1 MKMSRFLVPTL
12 KEAPSDAVAVSHMLA
27 LRAGLIRQE
36 AAGIF
41 SWLPLGIRVL
51 KKIEQI
57 VREEMDR
64 AGAVEVLLPTIQKA
78 DLWRKSGRYDDYGA
92 EMLRIK
98 DRHDRDFL
106 FGPTAEEVMT
116 EIVGAHVNSYQQL
129 PLILYNIQW
138 KFRDE
143 VRPRFGVLRS
153 REFLMKDAYSYD
165 LDEAGARESY
175 NRMFVAYL
183 NIFARLGLSVLPVR
197 ADPGPIGGDLSHE
210 FMLLAKTGESMV
222 YADERALGL
231 PAPGAPPEDRAEL
244 QALVD
249 ERLAPYA
256 ASDELHDAS
265 EYEARVEEG
274 HRMEARGV
282 EVGHI
287 FFFGDKYSR
296 SMGVKL
302 DGPDGQPIALQSGS
316 YGVGVSR
323 LVAAIIEASHDEKGI
338 IWPEAVAPFHVGIV
352 NLAPDKEEVSALANK
367 VYDALEGA
375 GKQCL
380 LDDRKIRAGG
390 KFADMDLIGL
400 PWQVVIGPR
409 SVASGELELK
419 NRASGETI
427 ALGFDDLI
435 ARLTQGSAGN

>member
-1 MKMSRFLVPTL
+1 MKMSQFLVPTL
-12 KEAPSDAVAVSHMLA
+12 KEAPSDAVAISHQLA

-41 SWLPLGIRVL
+41 SWLPLGIRTL
-51 KKIEQI
+51 RKIEQI

-64 AGAVEVLLPTIQKA
+64 AGAVEVLLPTVQRA
-78 DLWRKSGRYDDYGA
+78 DLWRKSGRYEDYGA

-106 FGPTAEEVMT
+106 YGPTAEEVMT
-116 EIVGAHVNSYQQL
+116 ELVGAHVNSYQQL

-165 LDEAGARESY
+165 MDEAGARHSY

-222 YADERALGL
+222 YADNRALGL
-231 PAPGAPPEDRAEL
+231 PAPGAPPEDRAAL

-249 ERLAPYA
+249 ERLEPYA
-256 ASDELHDAS
+256 ASDELHDAA
-265 EYEARVEEG
+265 EYEARVEES

-287 FFFGDKYSR
+287 FFFGDKYSQ
-296 SMGVKL
+296 SMDVKL
-302 DGPDGQPIALQSGS
+302 DGPDGGQVALQSGS

-323 LVAAIIEASHDEKGI
+323 LVAAIIEASHDERGI
-338 IWPEAVAPFHVGIV
+338 IWPAAVAPFDIGILS
-352 NLAPDKEEVSALANK
+352 LAPDKDDVSALCK
-367 VYDALEGA
+367 RLYDALQAA

-400 PWQVVIGPR
+400 PKQVVIGPR

-419 NRASGETI
+419 DRASGETVS
-427 ALGFDDLI
+427 LGFDDLV
-435 ARLTQGSAGN
+435 AHLTQD

>member
-12 KEAPSDAVAVSHMLA
+12 KEAPSDAVAVSHKLA

-64 AGAVEVLLPTIQKA
+64 AGAVEVLLPTVQRA
-78 DLWRKSGRYDDYGA
+78 DLWRKSGRYEDYGA

-116 EIVGAHVNSYQQL
+116 ELVGAHVNSYAQL

-165 LDEAGARESY
+165 MDEAGARHSY
-175 NRMFVAYL
+175 NRMFMAYL

-222 YADERALGL
+222 YADDRALGL
-231 PAPGAPPEDRAEL
+231 PAPGTPPEDPQAL

-249 ERLAPYA
+249 ERLSVYA
-256 ASDELHDAS
+256 ASDELHDAA
-265 EYEARVEEG
+265 EYEARVEES

-287 FFFGDKYSR
+287 FFFGDKYSQ
-296 SMGVKL
+296 SMDVKL
-302 DGPDGQPIALQSGS
+302 DGPDGAQIAMQSGS

-323 LVAAIIEASHDEKGI
+323 LVAAIIEASHDDKGI
-338 IWPEAVAPFHVGIV
+338 VWPAAVAPFDIGII
-352 NLAPDKEEVSALANK
+352 NLAPDKDDVTLLADTLYNALQA
-367 VYDALEGA
+367 A

-400 PWQVVIGPR
+400 PKQVVIGPR
-409 SVASGELELK
+409 SVASGQLELK
-419 NRASGETI
+419 DRASGETHN
-427 ALGFDDLI
+427 LSLDDVV
-435 ARLTQGSAGN
+435 AALTQD